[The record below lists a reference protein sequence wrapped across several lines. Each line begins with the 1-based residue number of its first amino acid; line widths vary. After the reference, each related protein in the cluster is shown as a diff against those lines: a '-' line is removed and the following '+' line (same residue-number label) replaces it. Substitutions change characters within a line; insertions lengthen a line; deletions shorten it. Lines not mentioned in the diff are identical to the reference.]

1 MAFIN
6 LGMPILV
13 QLDVIYSLAYNF
25 EWKVDSELHFELG
38 VVVRVDVNVELGNF
52 RLVDGAIVVQFGQL
66 L

>member
-13 QLDVIYSLAYNF
+13 QLDVIYSLADNF

>member
-13 QLDVIYSLAYNF
+13 QLDVIYSLADNF

-38 VVVRVDVNVELGNF
+38 VVVSVDVNVELGNF